1 MRSIEES
8 SESSLENS
16 RPTREPKNYEKYL
29 QRKRELRKA
38 DEIVKRMEDNL
49 RKYSRDESGSEEEAH
64 IEQRMRERIDKQ
76 ERDLAIE
83 RNKNAQLQ
91 KTLDRLR

>member
-1 MRSIEES
+1 
-8 SESSLENS
+8 
-16 RPTREPKNYEKYL
+16 
-29 QRKRELRKA
+29 
-38 DEIVKRMEDNL
+38 MEDNL